1 MYIIRETFIA
11 KPGYAGKLAKMMK
24 SEMAKWKDFKGYVLL
39 DAVTEYNKIV
49 VEFEVNSLA
58 EFEQE
63 MQKMDAEK
71 AKKDENAPPPEYT
84 QYYLAGKREIFKV
97 L

>member
-1 MYIIRETFIA
+1 MYIVRETFIA

-24 SEMAKWKDFKGYVLL
+24 AEMEKWKDFKGYVML
-39 DAVTEYNKIV
+39 DAVTDYNKIV
-49 VEFEVNSLA
+49 IEYELESLA
-58 EFEQE
+58 GFEE
-63 MQKMDAEK
+63 EIKKMDAQK

-84 QYYLAGKREIFKV
+84 QYYLKGRREIFKV